1 MEQLSGILIFSGIL
15 MGIQQNEYEKM
26 TILLYASI

>member
-1 MEQLSGILIFSGIL
+1 MEQLNFSGIL

-26 TILLYASI
+26 TILLYTSS